1 MPNINYDSSRRKTR
15 EALDIFEG
23 LINEYPNGIEE
34 IFSLPEKEKE
44 RAKAWV
50 EREIRKFG
58 NGIASIRYKKFSF
71 FRNVTENRNK
81 IAHAK
86 QNLDDAELAKRC
98 SYLLQNA
105 STIKK
110 ELEENIERLY
120 SKDKEARQFEKS
132 ATPNLGSREEK
143 KLLVDAIERS
153 FSEGDEEQ
161 EIEFP
166 QTNYGNLVKD
176 VISGLFSSLQISK
189 NYIKNHTGLAQ
200 NIKRDL
206 LKGLKNLN
214 DSLSLKNPFIQE
226 NAFIESIKKLAP
238 KEIANK
244 IDDIEKNYNKIVSS
258 VSAENLEIK
267 QPEIAFNFYN
277 ENLNSVLNLPQEVE
291 DEDNSLHKLFSEK
304 EIQNKLEIIS
314 RNLIKDM
321 DASLL
326 QRKTKWELEKI
337 EEERKALFKTLLE
350 KISNFIKIEKLLSPF
365 INDLGRLWDLSI
377 GQFNDYGFEI
387 LQTFASLLEKDEALQ
402 ELASMLGRHSREE
415 AKIEKEL
422 REKIVVKNEWR
433 AHPSPRGMIEG
444 ITYSN
449 DVSSILP
456 SELALWKHRTTKPL
470 FKSKFMKKELL
481 SFKYKLKKKEN
492 IEKVEFE
499 EVAIGKKEEEKGPI
513 IICVDTSG
521 SMSGTPE
528 NIAKTIVFA
537 LAKIALKEKRRCYL
551 ISFSCNIETI
561 ELTDFKGGKSIE
573 KLVAFLRMSFNGG
586 TDASRALQHSLKLL
600 QEEDWHCADVLVVSD
615 FVMNN
620 LPSELEEA
628 INAEKEKETRFFSLV
643 IGRSG
648 NPSVIDCFSENWAYN
663 LDDKDA
669 KRNLI
674 VQMRSVGKR

>member
-1 MPNINYDSSRRKTR
+1 
-15 EALDIFEG
+15 
-23 LINEYPNGIEE
+23 
-34 IFSLPEKEKE
+34 
-44 RAKAWV
+44 
-50 EREIRKFG
+50 
-58 NGIASIRYKKFSF
+58 
-71 FRNVTENRNK
+71 
-81 IAHAK
+81 
-86 QNLDDAELAKRC
+86 
-98 SYLLQNA
+98 
-105 STIKK
+105 
-110 ELEENIERLY
+110 
-120 SKDKEARQFEKS
+120 
-132 ATPNLGSREEK
+132 
-143 KLLVDAIERS
+143 
-153 FSEGDEEQ
+153 
-161 EIEFP
+161 
-166 QTNYGNLVKD
+166 
-176 VISGLFSSLQISK
+176 
-189 NYIKNHTGLAQ
+189 
-200 NIKRDL
+200 
-206 LKGLKNLN
+206 
-214 DSLSLKNPFIQE
+214 
-226 NAFIESIKKLAP
+226 
-238 KEIANK
+238 
-244 IDDIEKNYNKIVSS
+244 
-258 VSAENLEIK
+258 
-267 QPEIAFNFYN
+267 
-277 ENLNSVLNLPQEVE
+277 
-291 DEDNSLHKLFSEK
+291 
-304 EIQNKLEIIS
+304 
-314 RNLIKDM
+314 M

-415 AKIEKEL
+415 ATIEKEL

-586 TDASRALQHSLKLL
+586 TDASPALQHSLKLL
-600 QEEDWHCADVLVVSD
+600 QEEDWNCADVLVVSD

-620 LPSELEEA
+620 LPPELEEA

-648 NPSVIDCFSENWAYN
+648 NTSVIDCFSENWAYN